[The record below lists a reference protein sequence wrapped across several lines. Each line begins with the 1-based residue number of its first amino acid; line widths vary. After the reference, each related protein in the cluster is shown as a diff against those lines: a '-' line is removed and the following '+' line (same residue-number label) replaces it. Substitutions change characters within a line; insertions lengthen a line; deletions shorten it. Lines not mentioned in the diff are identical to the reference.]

1 MSYITLAY
9 CDKCYSRT
17 VDKGHGEYGGRYVL
31 ICMGEQ
37 ERERCLEELML
48 ELRPERVYGYARE
61 REVKNGFCCQQQ
73 SLPWLFSPSVL
84 VRLILCLFFRTFWYV
99 YVLYQP
105 SKQNPK
111 HALLSCSYYFHMLC
125 CSPGKPSSLL
135 NSLIFTL
142 PIRWSVLST
151 FHDFYSS

>member
-1 MSYITLAY
+1 MINATAGPWTKGMGSMEVDMSWSAWV
-9 CDKCYSRT
+9 SR
-17 VDKGHGEYGGRYVL
+17 K
-31 ICMGEQ
+31 
-37 ERERCLEELML
+37 ERELML

-61 REVKNGFCCQQQ
+61 GEVKNGFCCQQQ

-84 VRLILCLFFRTFWYV
+84 VGLILCLFFRTFWYV

-111 HALLSCSYYFHMLC
+111 HALLSCSYSFHMLC

-135 NSLIFTL
+135 NSLISTL

-151 FHDFYSS
+151 FHDFYSSKFVV